1 MKTTGKQVQA
11 HADII
16 GPKYKVKPNLS
27 KGSRTAYEPWDNGRS
42 KKLNKAQH
50 WIDQFNAIGKDKSKK
65 FLTELCKVFM
75 DCNEKDFD
83 VCFVN
88 GDFDAVKLQ
97 LLIVSK
103 FFSSMDKE
111 WDAFTQINNGKI
123 TCITD
128 NQEEFDKL
136 IESGKL
142 KMDGNYF
149 RSFQDMTVG
158 LYVKLC

>member
-1 MKTTGKQVQA
+1 MT
-11 HADII
+11 
-16 GPKYKVKPNLS
+16 
-27 KGSRTAYEPWDNGRS
+27 
-42 KKLNKAQH
+42 
-50 WIDQFNAIGKDKSKK
+50 
-65 FLTELCKVFM
+65 CK
-75 DCNEKDFD
+75 EEDFD
-83 VCFVN
+83 NCFVK
-88 GDFDAVKLQ
+88 GEFDAVKLQ

-103 FFSSMDKE
+103 FFNSMDKE

-128 NQEEFDKL
+128 DQKEFDKL